1 MNREYYLPTVL
12 FLSVI
17 CITKQV
23 IVISITI
30 IVFTKNVSTA
40 GKQTKIMLHNNG
52 RVELS
57 QSKKVTASKTTSKI
71 FFKVVESI
79 YWQHCVSALSLFIL
93 TSWQLIWYITCV
105 TSIASF
111 IMIVIRT
118 CLRVSRIQ
126 YVMTLIRIFM
136 RLILNRQN
144 YSSHIS
150 EYVTEPLYQTLQAC
164 S

>member
-17 CITKQV
+17 CITITKQV

-57 QSKKVTASKTTSKI
+57 QSKKVTASKTTSKN
-71 FFKVVESI
+71 FFNS
-79 YWQHCVSALSLFIL
+79 
-93 TSWQLIWYITCV
+93 
-105 TSIASF
+105 SF
-111 IMIVIRT
+111 KK
-118 CLRVSRIQ
+118 
-126 YVMTLIRIFM
+126 Y
-136 RLILNRQN
+136 
-144 YSSHIS
+144 
-150 EYVTEPLYQTLQAC
+150 
-164 S
+164 

>member
-40 GKQTKIMLHNNG
+40 GKQAKIMLHNNG

-57 QSKKVTASKTTSKI
+57 QSKKVTASKFTSKN
-71 FFKVVESI
+71 FFKSSRLLTALCVCFIAFYSYHMTTDMI
-79 YWQHCVSALSLFIL
+79 YNVCYF
-93 TSWQLIWYITCV
+93 YR
-105 TSIASF
+105 
-111 IMIVIRT
+111 IVRNDSYT
-118 CLRVSRIQ
+118 
-126 YVMTLIRIFM
+126 YMFM
-136 RLILNRQN
+136 RIAYTIRNDIN
-144 YSSHIS
+144 
-150 EYVTEPLYQTLQAC
+150 
-164 S
+164 

>member
-40 GKQTKIMLHNNG
+40 GKQTKIILLNNG

-57 QSKKVTASKTTSKI
+57 QSKKVTASKTTSKN
-71 FFKVVESI
+71 FFKSSRKYLLTALCVCFIAFYSYHMTADMI
-79 YWQHCVSALSLFIL
+79 YNVCYF
-93 TSWQLIWYITCV
+93 YR
-105 TSIASF
+105 
-111 IMIVIRT
+111 IVRNDSYT
-118 CLRVSRIQ
+118 
-126 YVMTLIRIFM
+126 YMFM
-136 RLILNRQN
+136 RIGYMIHNDIN
-144 YSSHIS
+144 
-150 EYVTEPLYQTLQAC
+150 
-164 S
+164 

>member
-57 QSKKVTASKTTSKI
+57 QLKKVTASKTTSKN
-71 FFKVVESI
+71 FFKSSRK
-79 YWQHCVSALSLFIL
+79 YLLTALCA
-93 TSWQLIWYITCV
+93 Q
-105 TSIASF
+105 
-111 IMIVIRT
+111 
-118 CLRVSRIQ
+118 
-126 YVMTLIRIFM
+126 
-136 RLILNRQN
+136 
-144 YSSHIS
+144 
-150 EYVTEPLYQTLQAC
+150 
-164 S
+164 